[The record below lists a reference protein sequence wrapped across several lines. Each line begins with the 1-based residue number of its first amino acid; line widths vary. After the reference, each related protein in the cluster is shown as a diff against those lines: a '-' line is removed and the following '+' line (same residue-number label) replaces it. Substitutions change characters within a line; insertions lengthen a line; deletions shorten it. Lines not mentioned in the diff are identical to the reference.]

1 MAEGKAGRYQ
11 LLEELGRGAMG
22 VVYKAFDPMI
32 GRTVAVKT
40 MRLAELGTGL
50 PRPDLVQRFQTEARA
65 AGQLVHPNIVIVYD
79 AGEDQGLYY
88 ITMEYVE
95 GRSLQT
101 LLDRKQPF
109 PLPRVMRIMGQVCSA
124 LDFAHQRHVVHRD
137 VKPANIMLTGDDTV
151 KVTDFGT
158 AKILQLGT
166 TQTGTI
172 MGTPSYMSPEQV
184 KGKPVD
190 GRSDVFSV
198 GVILYE
204 LVTGEKPFP
213 GENVTTVIYKLVNE
227 EPIPPR
233 DLDSSV
239 HPGLNDVITR
249 ALAKDPDQR
258 YQSCRELLQDLLN
271 YRSLGTGGRADATVV
286 VVGRQPAQA
295 APAATKPEPPA
306 ERSGTLP
313 GVPGYASSTPRP
325 PVPTPAAESA
335 APGLSEEEPISA
347 ELEPT
352 KPRPIPKPMTLP
364 PLPYTPGSIAAEPE
378 EGKRSHLWLLIVLLI
393 MLGAGTWLIWPT
405 LRDAYFPAKEKIAST
420 QPAAPAAPKAS
431 PLSGGPQ
438 SAVETPAPKREEA
451 KPVEPGPAEVKPA
464 AKAAPAK
471 EPAKKGAEM
480 SKAPPPGNAAAPA
493 EKEPARPELSRLKTR
508 IDERLAQIGLAG
520 KVNSEIA
527 GDRVRLTGEV
537 SPGEFRRLRQ
547 QLRLSRT
554 DRVEFAVT
562 EAAAGEE
569 ASPRVRGSEIE
580 VFTDVNGARALVR
593 GPKSFQDACKTPCR
607 FEDLTMGRYE
617 LEVTLDGY
625 RTERRIVQVG
635 KGTKQVSISL
645 QPAMARL
652 RIQSTPPGAE
662 IYIDGNKRPEV
673 TPTTVVVAPGTRRV
687 RVQRPGYTP
696 YEETVRVEADSVQ
709 QLNVELPVAAATTGQ
724 SPTRLS
730 AGWIDVR
737 TIPRGAD
744 ILIDGKNIG
753 RKTPDRIE
761 LPAGTY
767 TLVLYLPGYQAVRE
781 TITIGAN
788 QTVQINKTLPQQ

>member
-1 MAEGKAGRYQ
+1 MSHGKAGRYE

-109 PLPRVMRIMGQVCSA
+109 PLPRIMRIMGQVCGA

-190 GRSDVFSV
+190 GRSDAFSI

-233 DLDSSV
+233 ELDSSV
-239 HPGLNDVITR
+239 HPGLNDVITK
-249 ALAKDPDQR
+249 ALQKDPGQR

-271 YRSLGTGGRADATVV
+271 YRTLGGRLDATVV
-286 VVGRQPAQA
+286 VVGRPRYSPEGLPTPKPPQEGTGTLSGVPSLASTPSRPA
-295 APAATKPEPPA
+295 APAPPQAVSPPSQTEEPLQEPPPEP
-306 ERSGTLP
+306 LP
-313 GVPGYASSTPRP
+313 P
-325 PVPTPAAESA
+325 
-335 APGLSEEEPISA
+335 
-347 ELEPT
+347 
-352 KPRPIPKPMTLP
+352 KPRPLPKPMTLP
-364 PLPYTPGSIAAEPE
+364 PLPYTPGSIPTESGGGA
-378 EGKRSHLWLLIVLLI
+378 GRIIVIVVLLAL
-393 MLGAGTWLIWPT
+393 LGGGGWWAWPYVRNT
-405 LRDAYFPAKEKIAST
+405 FWPAKTDAPPQQAAQTVASPET
-420 QPAAPAAPKAS
+420 PPPAAPAAAEK
-431 PLSGGPQ
+431 Q
-438 SAVETPAPKREEA
+438 PA
-451 KPVEPGPAEVKPA
+451 PAEVKEETSA
-464 AKAAPAK
+464 ASGAAK
-471 EPAKKGAEM
+471 EPPKKSAEAGK
-480 SKAPPPGNAAAPA
+480 SPLAGKAAAPA
-493 EKEPARPELSRLKTR
+493 GKAPDSNELSRLKAR
-508 IDERLAQIGLAG
+508 IDERLAQLGLAG
-520 KVNSEIA
+520 KVSSAIA

-537 SPGEFRRLRQ
+537 SPGEMRRLRQ
-547 QLRLSRT
+547 QLRLTRA
-554 DRVEFAVT
+554 DRVEFAIT
-562 EAAAGEE
+562 EAAATEE
-569 ASPRVRGSEIE
+569 SSPRVRGSEIE
-580 VFTDVNGARALVR
+580 VFTDVNGAQVLVR
-593 GPKSFQDACKTPCR
+593 GPRNYQDACKTPCR
-607 FEDLTMGRYE
+607 FEDLVQGRYE
-617 LEVTLDGY
+617 LEVSLSGY
-625 RTERRIVQVG
+625 RTERRIVTVG

-645 QPAMARL
+645 QPAVARL
-652 RIQSTPPGAE
+652 NISSTPSGAE
-662 IYIDGNKRPEV
+662 IYVDGSKRPQV
-673 TPTTVVVAPGTRRV
+673 TPAMIDVAPGTRRI
-687 RVQRPGYTP
+687 RIQRAGYTP
-696 YEETVRVEADSVQ
+696 YEESVRVEADSIQ
-709 QLNVELPVAAATTGQ
+709 QLKVELPEARGAAQAPARRG
-724 SPTRLS
+724 

-744 ILIDGKNIG
+744 ILIDGKNTG

-767 TLVLYLPGYQAVRE
+767 TIVLYMPGYQAIRE
-781 TITIGAN
+781 TVTIEAN
-788 QTVQINKTLPQQ
+788 QTLQINKTLPQQ